1 MVEAGDRVG
10 SMIRTKTIFL
20 SACAVLAYAG
30 LAGAGARAG
39 AAAPGQ
45 AAPPKA
51 VLYRNAVLV
60 DGTGAPERPGMSILV
75 EGERIEAVGDAAT
88 LQPPPGAEVVAAA
101 GLYVLPGLINTHE
114 HLATPPNR
122 PWAEAEMRKDL
133 YGGVTAVR
141 DMADDLRQVADL
153 ARAAR
158 VGEIPGPDISY
169 AALMAGPEFFKDPR
183 TQAVARGADAG
194 AGKVP
199 WMQAIEPGTDLVL
212 AVAQARGTG
221 ARAIKIYADL
231 PAAEV
236 EAITREAHRQ
246 GLLVWTHWAVFP
258 ATPAEVVAAG
268 VDTVSHACMGAY
280 QASDAMPR
288 AYHDRAP
295 VQAEK
300 FAHGDNPAVEAVLQD
315 MKRRGTIL
323 DATLRVYVELAQSH
337 AEHPKGPEPYC
348 TPALA
353 ERLTA
358 EAHRDGVPISAGTD
372 GFSAPDDAWPSLQ
385 DELEL
390 LQDKAGMNPA
400 EVIRSATLVGAMA
413 MQAQAE
419 MGSIAPGKLANLVF
433 VKDDPTKDVHAL
445 RTVVLTVKR
454 GARFW
459 RKDYTPSPNE
469 RAGED

>member
-1 MVEAGDRVG
+1 
-10 SMIRTKTIFL
+10 MIRTRSAFFC
-20 SACAVLAYAG
+20 ACAALAWAV
-30 LAGAGARAG
+30 AA

-45 AAPPKA
+45 AAAPKA
-51 VLYRNAVLV
+51 VLYRNAVLI
-60 DGTGAPERPGMSILV
+60 DGTGAPKRPGMSILV
-75 EGERIEAVGDAAT
+75 EGERIKAVGDAAT
-88 LQPPPGAEVVAAA
+88 LQPPPGAEVVDAAE
-101 GLYVLPGLINTHE
+101 LYVLPGLINTHE

-158 VGEIPGPDISY
+158 VGEIRGPDIYY

-183 TQAVARGADAG
+183 TQAVAMGADAG
-194 AGKVP
+194 AGAVP
-199 WMQAIEPGTDLVL
+199 WMQAIRPGTDLAL
-212 AVAQARGTG
+212 AVAEARGTG

-246 GLLVWTHWAVFP
+246 GALVWAHWAVFP
-258 ATPAEVVAAG
+258 ATPAQVVDAG

-280 QASDAMPR
+280 QASDAVPR

-295 VQAEK
+295 VQAVK
-300 FAHGDNPAVEAVLQD
+300 FQHGDNPAVEAVLRD

-323 DATLRVYVELAQSH
+323 DATLRVYVDLASNH
-337 AEHPKGPEPYC
+337 AEHPDGPEPYC
-348 TPALA
+348 TPELA

-358 EAHRDGVPISAGTD
+358 EAYRDGVAISAGTD
-372 GFSAPDDAWPSLQ
+372 GFSAPGAPWPALQ

-390 LQDKAGMNPA
+390 MQDKAGMTPA
-400 EVIRSATLVGAMA
+400 DVIRSATLVGAMT
-413 MQAQAE
+413 MHAQDA

-433 VKDDPTKDVHAL
+433 AKDDPTRDVRAL
-445 RTVVLTVKR
+445 RTIVLTVKR

-459 RKDYTPSPNE
+459 RKDYTPSPDE
-469 RAGED
+469 RAGEP

>member
-1 MVEAGDRVG
+1 
-10 SMIRTKTIFL
+10 MIRNKSVFL
-20 SACAVLAYAG
+20 SACATLAWVA
-30 LAGAGARAG
+30 

-45 AAPPKA
+45 AEAPKA
-51 VLYRNAVLV
+51 VLYRNAVLI
-60 DGTGAPERPGMSILV
+60 DGTGAPERPRTSILV
-75 EGERIEAVGDAAT
+75 EGERIAAVGDAAS
-88 LQPPPGAEVVAAA
+88 LQPPPGAEVVDAA

-141 DMADDLRQVADL
+141 DMADDLRAVADL

-158 VGEIPGPDISY
+158 VGEIPGPDIQY

-194 AGKVP
+194 AGNVP
-199 WMQAIEPGTDLVL
+199 WMQAIGPGTDLVL

-231 PAAEV
+231 PADEV
-236 EAITREAHRQ
+236 AAITREAHRQ
-246 GLLVWTHWAVFP
+246 GALVWAHWAVFP
-258 ATPAEVVAAG
+258 ATPAQVVDAG
-268 VDTVSHACMGAY
+268 VDTVSHVCMGAY
-280 QASDAMPR
+280 QVSDAMPR

-300 FAHGDNPAVEAVLQD
+300 LQHGDVPAIEAVLQD

-323 DATLRVYVELAQSH
+323 DATLRVYVDLAESH
-337 AEHPKGPEPYC
+337 AKRPESPEPYC
-348 TPALA
+348 TPELA
-353 ERLTA
+353 ERLAA
-358 EAHRDGVPISAGTD
+358 EAYRDGVLISAGTD
-372 GFSAPDDAWPSLQ
+372 GFSEPDAPWPALQ

-390 LQDKAGMNPA
+390 LQDKVGMKPA
-400 EVIRSATLVGAMA
+400 EVIRSATLVGAMT
-413 MQAQAE
+413 MHEEAE
-419 MGSIAPGKLANLVF
+419 MGAIAPGKLANLVF
-433 VKDDPTKDVHAL
+433 TKDDPMRDVRAL
-445 RTVVLTVKR
+445 RTIVLTVKR

-459 RKDYTPSPNE
+459 RRDYTPSPNE
-469 RAGED
+469 RADD

>member
-1 MVEAGDRVG
+1 MVELGIWGAG
-10 SMIRTKTIFL
+10 MFRTRIVRL
-20 SACAVLAYAG
+20 GACAALFASAAG
-30 LAGAGARAG
+30 VA
-39 AAAPGQ
+39 AAAPDP
-45 AAPPKA
+45 AAPPKT

-60 DGTGAPERPGMSILV
+60 DGTGAPERPGMSVLV
-75 EGERIEAVGDAAT
+75 EGERIKAVGEAAS
-88 LQPPPGAEVVAAA
+88 LAPPPGAEVVDAT

-158 VGEIPGPDISY
+158 VGEIPGPDIYY
-169 AALMAGPEFFKDPR
+169 AALMAGLEFFKDPR
-183 TQAVARGADAG
+183 TQAVARGADGG

-199 WMQAIEPGTDLVL
+199 WVQAIEPGTDLVL

-221 ARAIKIYADL
+221 ARGIKIYADL
-231 PAAEV
+231 PAPEV

-246 GLLVWTHWAVFP
+246 GAMVWTHWAVFP
-258 ATPAEVVAAG
+258 ATPAQVVDAG
-268 VDTVSHACMGAY
+268 VDSVSHVCMGAY
-280 QASDAMPR
+280 QASDVAPR

-295 VQAEK
+295 VQGEK
-300 FAHGDNPAVEAVLQD
+300 FQQGDNPAVEAVLRD

-323 DATLRVYVELAQSH
+323 DATLRVYVELARSH
-337 AEHPKGPEPYC
+337 AQHPKGPEPYC
-348 TPALA
+348 TPELA
-353 ERLTA
+353 ERLA
-358 EAHRDGVPISAGTD
+358 GEAYRDGVSISTGTD
-372 GFSAPDDAWPSLQ
+372 GFSEPGAPWPALQ

-390 LQDKAGMNPA
+390 LQDKAGMKPA
-400 EVIRSATLVGAMA
+400 DVIRSATLVGAMA
-413 MQAQAE
+413 MGEQAE

-433 VKDDPTKDVHAL
+433 TKDDPMRDVRAL
-445 RTVVLTVKR
+445 RTIVLTVKR

-459 RKDYTPSPNE
+459 RKAYTPSPNE
-469 RAGED
+469 RSDDE